1 LRNFVF
7 FLKKLILNIYIRD
20 FLVSRIIDESL
31 SQKLEELLEK
41 KDLNCQKWSLLYRGS
56 RDGFRASNFHSHCD
70 NKPITLTI
78 IKSTSGNIFG
88 GFTSAHWNQD
98 DSWQRVYIQS
108 CEQGEYTADIRAII

>member
-1 LRNFVF
+1 
-7 FLKKLILNIYIRD
+7 
-20 FLVSRIIDESL
+20 L